1 MTMQSGIAPTAE
13 GSLEKTPFV
22 HLLVYVADR
31 MLSGSLVLAE
41 PNRPPGED
49 NTVYFFQGSASK
61 VRTAE
66 PIAHLGRVL
75 FELGFLSEND
85 LNASLMALAEGTEL
99 HGEHLVRQGLID
111 RSQLMRALAAQLNRK
126 MASLFTLPSETTF
139 AFYDAANLLEQWGGP
154 EITPL
159 DPLPTIWS
167 AVRSRADEP
176 VIDNTLTRLG
186 NTALKLHDQAD
197 AVRFGFTPP
206 EMAIVDLIRARPCSL
221 QMLVASELLPERTI
235 KLIVYALLITRHL
248 DHRADSAPPIGVE
261 RLTDT
266 AKLRMQ
272 QAMSGVPLAR
282 LKLTSRRADGSPD
295 APSDSRPMPSSPR
308 VTSSMPSPRVT
319 SSMPVART
327 SGSPAG
333 PISGPPSLSP
343 QQASFRDDVLKRAEA
358 IDREDYFTMLGIAR
372 TVEFPEIQ
380 TAYYALAKIWHPDR
394 LPAELASIRDAAS
407 KVFARMSE
415 AFETLS
421 DGVRRK
427 RYVDV
432 LKGGGGTPEE
442 ADQIQQIIDVATDFQ
457 RAEILWRRHDPAAE
471 KLIERVY
478 RADPEQSDYIA
489 LWVALQITKRATD
502 APVDDL
508 IKLCD
513 HAIEM
518 SERCERAYFCR
529 ATLKKRVGRVDS
541 AMSDFRAAYE
551 LNPKNLDAAREV
563 RLYEMRRSKHPDR
576 RSTPSPRRS
585 TTPPAGGKSN
595 PPGRS
600 ISPAKKSSNPPK
612 KEGGVLAGLGKLFKR

>member
-1 MTMQSGIAPTAE
+1 MSMESVVAPTAE
-13 GSLEKTPFV
+13 GSLAKTPFV

-31 MLSGSLVLAE
+31 MLSGSMVLAE
-41 PNRPPGED
+41 TSRAPGEE
-49 NTVYFFQGSASK
+49 NTIYFFQGSASK
-61 VRTAE
+61 IRIAE
-66 PIAHLGRVL
+66 PVAHLGRVL
-75 FELGFLSEND
+75 FELGYLNEAD
-85 LNASLMALAEGTEL
+85 LNSSLMALADGTEL
-99 HGEHLVRQGLID
+99 HGEHLVRQGKID

-126 MASLFTLPSETTF
+126 MAYLYTLPSDTAF
-139 AFYDAANLLEQWGGP
+139 AFYDGANLLEQWGGP

-176 VIDNTLTRLG
+176 IVDHTLARLG

-197 AVRFGFTPP
+197 APRFGFTPP

-221 QMLVASELLPERTI
+221 PMLLASGLLPERTI
-235 KLIVYALLITRHL
+235 KLIVYGLLITRHL

-266 AKLRMQ
+266 AKLRMA

-282 LKLTSRRADGSPD
+282 LKLTSRRAEGGTEV
-295 APSDSRPMPSSPR
+295 PSEPRPSSPSTNITTSMPAPR
-308 VTSSMPSPRVT
+308 SSGAPAPATSS
-319 SSMPVART
+319 
-327 SGSPAG
+327 
-333 PISGPPSLSP
+333 PPSLTP
-343 QQASFRDDVLKRAEA
+343 EHVAFRDEVVRRAEA
-358 IDREDYFTMLGIAR
+358 IDREDYFTMLGVPR
-372 TVEFPEIQ
+372 TSQFPEIQ
-380 TAYYALAKIWHPDR
+380 AAYYALAKIWHPDR
-394 LPAELASIRDAAS
+394 LPAEIASVRDSAS

-457 RAEILWRRHDPAAE
+457 RAEILWRRHDPSAE

-489 LWVALQITKRATD
+489 LWVALQMTKRAAD

-529 ATLKKRVGRVDS
+529 ANLKKRIGKVDS
-541 AMSDFRAAYE
+541 SMSDFRAAYE

-576 RSTPSPRRS
+576 KSTPSPRRS

-600 ISPAKKSSNPPK
+600 ISPSKKSSNPPK
-612 KEGGVLAGLGKLFKR
+612 KEGGMLSGLGKLFKR